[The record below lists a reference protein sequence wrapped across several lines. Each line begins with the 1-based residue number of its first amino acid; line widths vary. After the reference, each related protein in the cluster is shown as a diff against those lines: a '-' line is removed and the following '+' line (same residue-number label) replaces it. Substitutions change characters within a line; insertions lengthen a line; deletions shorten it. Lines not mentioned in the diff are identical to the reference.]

1 MVLNR
6 ASRKE
11 AANRLSALR
20 RQVSVQVFTHR
31 FEDTACRETR
41 QAAEELAEASTRL
54 TVEINEVTESLDL
67 LRKYRVDSVPALV
80 ITGKDMPEFRLY
92 GVPLAYA
99 FDTLLDAILMAGTA
113 TEVKAEL
120 ADRLA
125 GLADAGNPAG
135 GSLHAD
141 LVLSRRESAGVEA
154 AAALWRL
161 TAADKAAFSHARF
174 VTAVRI
180 AEDLPHWA
188 LRAGTAGLPALLIA
202 GKPATAWPF
211 TDLDLADKLMG
222 S

>member
-1 MVLNR
+1 MNR

-20 RQVSVQVFTHR
+20 RQVSLQVFTHR
-31 FEDTACRETR
+31 FEDAACRETR
-41 QAAEELAEASTRL
+41 QAAEELAESSTRL

-67 LRKYRVDSVPALV
+67 LRKYRVDAVPALV

-99 FDTLLDAILMAGTA
+99 FDTLLEAILMTGAA

-120 ADRLA
+120 VDRLA
-125 GLADAGNPAG
+125 GPADAGNPAG
-135 GSLHAD
+135 GAPHVD

-161 TAADKAAFSHARF
+161 TAADKAAFGHPRF

-180 AEDLPHWA
+180 AEDWPHWA
-188 LRAGTAGLPALLIA
+188 LRAGAGPLPALLVS
-202 GKPATAWPF
+202 GKPVMAWPF
-211 TDLDLADKLMG
+211 TDLDLAAHLMAK
-222 S
+222 